1 MGGRAGGG
9 RLSTEPTYGR
19 AWWVG
24 LAVGGSVLAW
34 GLVGLVRQA
43 MATVPPAWAGW
54 LVACLLVHDLVVLP
68 AVFAVARLV
77 GHAPA
82 RWRPALRAALVVSGV
97 VVLVT
102 LPALIGGGR
111 STQPGN
117 SSVLP
122 GDYPRSLALVLG
134 LVWAVAAGSV
144 LAAWLGR
151 AGERSQRRAG
161 ERAR

>member
-1 MGGRAGGG
+1 VTTGP
-9 RLSTEPTYGR
+9 TEPTYGR
-19 AWWVG
+19 AWWAG

-34 GLVGLVRQA
+34 GLVGLVGQA

-54 LVACLLVHDLVVLP
+54 LLACLLVHDLVVVP

-77 GHAPA
+77 GRAPA
-82 RWRPALRAALVVSGV
+82 RWRPAMRAALVVSGV
-97 VVLVT
+97 LVLVT
-102 LPALIGGGR
+102 APALLGGGR

-134 LVWAVAAGSV
+134 LVWAVAAGWV
-144 LAAWLGR
+144 LAGSLR
-151 AGERSQRRAG
+151 RSGERFRGRAG

>member
-1 MGGRAGGG
+1 
-9 RLSTEPTYGR
+9 
-19 AWWVG
+19 
-24 LAVGGSVLAW
+24 VGGSVLAW
-34 GLVGLVRQA
+34 GLVGLVGQA

-54 LVACLLVHDLVVLP
+54 LLACLLVHDLVVVP

-77 GHAPA
+77 GRAPA
-82 RWRPALRAALVVSGV
+82 RWRPAVRAALVVSGV
-97 VVLVT
+97 LVLVT
-102 LPALIGGGR
+102 APALLGGGR

-134 LVWAVAAGSV
+134 LVWAVAAGWV
-144 LAAWLGR
+144 LAGSLR
-151 AGERSQRRAG
+151 RSGERFRGRAG